1 MKDYYGYSIPELV
14 LELGIR
20 FKDYRMRSNM
30 TQKDVA
36 EQSGITVNTIHKFE
50 NGRVPNL
57 SLSPFLLLL
66 KAIGC
71 INGLDELMP
80 ELPESPY
87 LIKKDG
93 KKAQRIR
100 HTSPKTQK

>member
-57 SLSPFLLLL
+57 SLSTFLLLL

-87 LIKKDG
+87 LIKK
-93 KKAQRIR
+93 KWKESATHQ
-100 HTSPKTQK
+100 TSFT

>member
-57 SLSPFLLLL
+57 SLSTFLLLL

-87 LIKKDG
+87 LITKHG
-93 KKAQRIR
+93 TKAQRIR

>member
-14 LELGIR
+14 LELGIL

-57 SLSPFLLLL
+57 SLSTFLLLL

-93 KKAQRIR
+93 KNAQRIR